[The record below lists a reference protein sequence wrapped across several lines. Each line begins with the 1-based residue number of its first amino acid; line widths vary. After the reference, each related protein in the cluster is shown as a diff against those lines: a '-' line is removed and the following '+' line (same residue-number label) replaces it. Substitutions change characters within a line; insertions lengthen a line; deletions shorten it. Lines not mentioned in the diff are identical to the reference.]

1 VTLRE
6 LGELVAEWLEGR
18 MASAPFYGGPPDS
31 ETATIAPV
39 LARLN
44 RSGFVTDFSQ
54 PAESDDEWAQ
64 RAAVCGY
71 CEHDVAERLA
81 SLSVRGE
88 LVVVS
93 QPAGY
98 DAPYQLPITRT
109 RNYTFTILCGDHAPS
124 ADDDDSWPWPGLHP
138 QMREVLLATWYVSA
152 CDPVWGRPDVLWQA
166 LAAAIIRPV
175 DDVRGSLIDP
185 DYIEAQGDDWLG
197 PLSTRCPR
205 T

>member
-1 VTLRE
+1 MTNDDALDPRWASAVTLRE

-18 MASAPFYGGPPDS
+18 MASAPFYGGAPGP

-81 SLSVRGE
+81 SLSVRGG

-98 DAPYQLPITRT
+98 DAPHQLPITHRRPTMTT
-109 RNYTFTILCGDHAPS
+109 RGHGRASTHKCARCFWLRGTSARATQCGGVPTFYGRR
-124 ADDDDSWPWPGLHP
+124 W
-138 QMREVLLATWYVSA
+138 LL
-152 CDPVWGRPDVLWQA
+152 R
-166 LAAAIIRPV
+166 
-175 DDVRGSLIDP
+175 
-185 DYIEAQGDDWLG
+185 
-197 PLSTRCPR
+197 
-205 T
+205 